1 MKEPTTYYKV
11 LTPYRKSFIMSNKNV
26 SLMYPRGEWVRP
38 KIKGSRLMA
47 FRNKERAT
55 EWAWAMSQN
64 KMSVWYEYI
73 IVECNVLH
81 PIEIPFVLKTVTQR
95 IPAREVSSKIITQF
109 WDVWNQRKRLTD
121 KKINIFL
128 RQYFGDAFHGLP
140 FDSIAATAIKCL
152 E

>member
-1 MKEPTTYYKV
+1 MKKPTIYYKV
-11 LTPYRKSFIMSNKNV
+11 LTSDRKSFIMANRNV
-26 SLMYPRGEWVRP
+26 SVKYPINEWVRP

-55 EWAWAMSQN
+55 EWAWAMSHN
-64 KMSVWYEYI
+64 KMSVWYEYM
-73 IVECNVLH
+73 IVECNALH
-81 PIEIPFVLKTVTQR
+81 PIEIPFVLKAVTQT
-95 IPAREVSSKIITQF
+95 IPIKEVSSKIITQF
-109 WDVWNQRKRLTD
+109 WDVWNRRKKLTN

-140 FDSIAATAIKCL
+140 SDSIAATAIKCL